1 MTLHPA
7 PWFLPAFVVL
17 VTWGL
22 VGLLQK
28 LSTNYL
34 AAESAFVW
42 LLVGYVVLEPWL
54 YPGRLLW
61 TYSTRALGLTLLSGF
76 LNALGAWT
84 LLAAMRNGGK
94 ASIVV
99 PLTAL
104 YPLVVVLAAPLV
116 LRESITRFQ
125 GIGVVCALIAVALLS
140 T

>member
-1 MTLHPA
+1 M
-7 PWFLPAFVVL
+7 
-17 VTWGL
+17 
-22 VGLLQK
+22 
-28 LSTNYL
+28 
-34 AAESAFVW
+34 
-42 LLVGYVVLEPWL
+42 VGYFVLEPWF
-54 YPGRLLW
+54 YPGRLLL
-61 TYSTRALGLTLLSGF
+61 TYSSRALGLTLLSGF

-104 YPLVVVLAAPLV
+104 YPIVVVLAAPLV
-116 LRESITRFQ
+116 LRESITRLQ